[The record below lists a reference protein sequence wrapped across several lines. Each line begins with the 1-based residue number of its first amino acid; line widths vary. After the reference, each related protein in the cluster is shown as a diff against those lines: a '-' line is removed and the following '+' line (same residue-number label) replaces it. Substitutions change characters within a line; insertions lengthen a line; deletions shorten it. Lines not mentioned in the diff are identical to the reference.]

1 MVGLMLDKAIEL
13 TRVVAGCIV
22 VEVTGVGVGAD
33 MSIGSGTI
41 TRRLATL
48 SVGLDHL
55 VVPLIVVWNENGMGW
70 GRGHFHPLLF
80 DDFGDMSIERIC
92 CVCPLRMTFRTLIV
106 DGFFATAVGEAG
118 TLVAVV
124 ETTSVVET
132 TIVVDQVFTRSIG
145 CIRSVYI
152 VVVGTLAADGID
164 AGAVTE
170 VGTSGVDKLPAL
182 AVGTCRASV
191 AEVDWC
197 VRGVD

>member
-1 MVGLMLDKAIEL
+1 LTTDIVGLMLNKAIEL
-13 TRVVAGCIV
+13 MRVVVGCSV
-22 VEVTGVGVGAD
+22 VEVAGVGVGTD

-55 VVPLIVVWNENGMGW
+55 VVLLIVVWDVNGMGR

-80 DDFGDMSIERIC
+80 DDFGDISIKRIC
-92 CVCPLRMTFRTLIV
+92 CVCPLRTTFRTLIV
-106 DGFFATAVGEAG
+106 DGFCNIAVGGAAI
-118 TLVAVV
+118 LVAVV
-124 ETTSVVET
+124 ETTSVVVT
-132 TIVVDQVFTRSIG
+132 TIVADQVFTRSIG

-152 VVVGTLAADGID
+152 VVVGTLAVGGID
-164 AGAVTE
+164 AGAVIE

-191 AEVDWC
+191 AERD
-197 VRGVD
+197 

>member
-13 TRVVAGCIV
+13 TRVVAGCSV
-22 VEVTGVGVGAD
+22 VEVAGVGVGAD
-33 MSIGSGTI
+33 MGIGSGTI

-55 VVPLIVVWNENGMGW
+55 VVLLIVVWDVNGM

-80 DDFGDMSIERIC
+80 DDFGDMSIEWIC
-92 CVCPLRMTFRTLIV
+92 YVCPLSTTFRTLIV
-106 DGFFATAVGEAG
+106 DGFFEMAVGEAG
-118 TLVAVV
+118 ILVAVV
-124 ETTSVVET
+124 EITSVVVT
-132 TIVVDQVFTRSIG
+132 TVVVDQVFTRSIG
-145 CIRSVYI
+145 CIRSVCI

-182 AVGTCRASV
+182 AVGACRASV
-191 AEVDWC
+191 AEADWC